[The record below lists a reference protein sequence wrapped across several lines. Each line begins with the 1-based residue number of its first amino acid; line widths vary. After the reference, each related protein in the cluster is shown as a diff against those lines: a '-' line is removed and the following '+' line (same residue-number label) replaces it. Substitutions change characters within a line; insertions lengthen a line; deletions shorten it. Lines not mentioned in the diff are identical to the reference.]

1 MPNRRSKS
9 KNVLFAKQTE
19 NTTTQ
24 FKMLPN
30 YFVTKL
36 ASSPIFIESNP
47 GCVFL
52 QMRISSIVK
61 SNAKY
66 VLLSGRAANQ
76 TNHNLIKVQRFFLF
90 LKAKG

>member
-36 ASSPIFIESNP
+36 VSCTKCLLHLGGRSNS
-47 GCVFL
+47 
-52 QMRISSIVK
+52 Q
-61 SNAKY
+61 
-66 VLLSGRAANQ
+66 LLSGRGTVAQ
-76 TNHNLIKVQRFFLF
+76 SVERLSKGPGVVQLTDVGSNPGHDIRLR
-90 LKAKG
+90 KKS